1 LQGDEESPELD
12 SRLELGRRLYGNII
26 RFRHW
31 PPGTGRLCSRLYAG
45 GMVEIE
51 GMSGMFPPDLFV
63 IDELKVI
70 PRNGEVY
77 Y

>member
-1 LQGDEESPELD
+1 VRGEEESPELD
-12 SRLELGRRLYGNII
+12 AQLALGQRLYGNMI

-31 PPGTGRLCSRLYAG
+31 APGTGRLCTRLYAG

-51 GMSGMFPPDLFV
+51 GMSGMFPPHLFV
-63 IDELKVI
+63 IDEVKVI
-70 PRNGEVY
+70 PRDGEVY